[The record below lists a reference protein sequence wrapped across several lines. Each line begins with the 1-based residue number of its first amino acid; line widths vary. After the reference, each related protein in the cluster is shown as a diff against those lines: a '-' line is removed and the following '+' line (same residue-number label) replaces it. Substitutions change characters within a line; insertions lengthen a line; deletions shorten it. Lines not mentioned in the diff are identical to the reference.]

1 VQFFFYPVIQ
11 FLTITGY
18 WEYFISKGGNMPDD
32 QVSRYEINR
41 NVRII
46 LTRHDVD
53 LTRIDYSFMGSTV
66 YLYGDLVRPDRDY
79 SAKDIEFIV
88 REISALPHVRNIQF
102 SFNNW
107 LVIPSGNSWRITK
120 TRKSAVTRAAYQSG
134 SLEDS
139 TVVID
144 KAEKLTDVLDDLE
157 PDSKK
162 EEDDGP
168 TKPK

>member
-1 VQFFFYPVIQ
+1 
-11 FLTITGY
+11 
-18 WEYFISKGGNMPDD
+18 MPDD
-32 QVSRYEINR
+32 KVSRYEINR
-41 NVRII
+41 NVRMV

-66 YLYGDLVRPDRDY
+66 YLYGDLVRPGRDY
-79 SAKDIEFIV
+79 SAKEIEFIV
-88 REISALPHVRNIQF
+88 REIAALPHVRNIQ
-102 SFNNW
+102 SDFNNW

-120 TRKSAVTRAAYQSG
+120 TKKSAVTRAAYQSG

-144 KAEKLTDVLDDLE
+144 KEEKIADVLDDLGL
-157 PDSKK
+157 DSKK